1 MRLARRSVMPRLP
14 GNLQELASLFD
25 NGHLQ
30 RFNCCDI
37 TIFRSCIRDLDGK
50 TSLIF
55 ACPVLSQ
62 SFCGT
67 GIEELHVDATF
78 KVVPVNMG
86 YQLLS
91 VHAMIQNYSIPI
103 IFALM
108 ESKSRN
114 SYDSVFRYVKDNLL
128 ANISPRIIISDYE
141 STLRDVLQ
149 SYFPEARTSGC
160 WFHHNQAVFKNMK
173 SKGYYRLVNTNQF
186 ALQSLNLLFGLPL
199 LPYQDIERAFQLIK
213 MYAINHG
220 VAMHNLFDY
229 YERNFIN

>member
-1 MRLARRSVMPRLP
+1 MRLARRSAMPRLP
-14 GNLQELASLFD
+14 GKLQELASLFD

-30 RFNCCDI
+30 RYNCCDI

-91 VHAMIQNYSIPI
+91 VHAMIQNYVSILYLKQK
-103 IFALM
+103 F
-108 ESKSRN
+108 
-114 SYDSVFRYVKDNLL
+114 NLQL
-128 ANISPRIIISDYE
+128 F
-141 STLRDVLQ
+141 L
-149 SYFPEARTSGC
+149 
-160 WFHHNQAVFKNMK
+160 
-173 SKGYYRLVNTNQF
+173 
-186 ALQSLNLLFGLPL
+186 LN
-199 LPYQDIERAFQLIK
+199 
-213 MYAINHG
+213 
-220 VAMHNLFDY
+220 
-229 YERNFIN
+229 